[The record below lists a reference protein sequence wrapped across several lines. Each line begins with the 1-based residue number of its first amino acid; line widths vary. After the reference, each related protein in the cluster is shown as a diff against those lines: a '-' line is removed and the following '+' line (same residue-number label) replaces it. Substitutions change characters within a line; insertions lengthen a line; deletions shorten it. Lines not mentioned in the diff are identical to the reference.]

1 MFSESGA
8 HACAGAREEGKLGMR
23 DSQAAT
29 PRPVPRR
36 WGRVAALLLG
46 AACVLAGCDN
56 SPNPKGSEATNTMFI
71 AFQERSP
78 RYLDPTASYA
88 LNEVPYMYAVYEPPY
103 AYHYLKRPYE
113 LVPKS
118 AAELATPH
126 YLDKDG
132 KPLPDD
138 APGELVAES
147 QYDVHIRQGVMYA
160 PHPAFAKDAKG
171 EYLYHALTEAQT
183 RDKHSPLDFA
193 QTGSREMVADDFV
206 YALKRHATPRIEAPI
221 YGIFSEYVIGL
232 KDYGAFIREEDK
244 KLLNGLDP
252 ASLDKPFLDF
262 RKYPL
267 AGAVVLDKY
276 TYRIR
281 IKGKYPQW
289 KYWMTLTFTAP
300 VPWEAD
306 AFYAQPGMK
315 KNGLALSVWPVGT
328 GPFMATEYDAD
339 RRHVLVRNPNYH
351 GMPYPCEGMP
361 GDKELGLLED
371 CGKRMPFIDKLV
383 FNTEKDKTPL
393 RSKFT
398 QGYLDVPEIERNDW
412 GPDFLA
418 DANDSDDVKK
428 RFEERGM
435 RFPKSIEPQNWYLG
449 FNWLDPVVG
458 KGETPEQQA
467 KNRKLRQALSIAIDW
482 EEGYG
487 RVFTQ
492 KAGEAAHGPLPGGM
506 FGSRH
511 GTVEG
516 MNPMTHKLVD
526 GKVVRRSIGEA
537 KALLA
542 EAGYPDGRD
551 AKTGKPLVL
560 NYDYQRVPTPEFRA
574 ELDWMVKQFA
584 KLNVQLE
591 IRATDYNQFQEKM
604 LKGKQQIFWW
614 GWFADYPDAENFL
627 FLFYGPNSKAKFEGE
642 NTANYD
648 NPEYDKRYKQLALL
662 DDGPAKQKLIDEM
675 VDILRRDAPWAFGYF
690 PYSAGAYQQ
699 WMGNAKYGLFTNDRA
714 LFYKID
720 APRRARLQAEWNP
733 PHWWPLLLIAFGAL
747 ALAWIARRGFKAR
760 ERMTAVAPTAPV
772 ADAT

>member
-1 MFSESGA
+1 VFSESGA
-8 HACAGAREEGKLGMR
+8 HACAEAREEGKLGMR

-29 PRPVPRR
+29 PRPMPRR
-36 WGRVAALLLG
+36 WGRVATWLLG
-46 AACVLAGCDN
+46 AACMLAGCDN

-113 LVPKS
+113 LVAKS

-183 RDKHSPLDFA
+183 RDKHTPLDFA
-193 QTGSREMVADDFV
+193 QAGSREMVADDFV
-206 YALKRHATPRIEAPI
+206 YAIKRHATPRIEAPI

-244 KLLNGLDP
+244 KLLKGLDP
-252 ASLDKPFLDF
+252 AALDKPFLDF

-267 AGAVVLDKY
+267 AGAVALDKY

-418 DANDSDDVKK
+418 DANDSDEVKK
-428 RFEERGM
+428 RFDERGM

-516 MNPMTHKLVD
+516 MNPMTHKLVE
-526 GKVVRRSIGEA
+526 GKVVRRSIIEA
-537 KALLA
+537 KTLLA

-675 VDILRRDAPWAFGYF
+675 VDILRKDAPWAFGYF

-699 WMGNAKYGLFTNDRA
+699 WVGNAKYGLFTNDRA
-714 LFYKID
+714 LYYKID
-720 APRRARLQAEWNP
+720 APRRARLQAAWNP

>member
-1 MFSESGA
+1 MRRTPERF
-8 HACAGAREEGKLGMR
+8 ARALA
-23 DSQAAT
+23 S
-29 PRPVPRR
+29 
-36 WGRVAALLLG
+36 ALLAIG
-46 AACVLAGCDN
+46 AAAGLVACDN
-56 SPNPKGSEATNTMFI
+56 SPNPKGSEATNTLFI

-78 RYLDPTASYA
+78 RHLDPTASYSVP
-88 LNEVPYMYAVYEPPY
+88 ETPYMFAAYEPPY

-118 AAELATPH
+118 AADIVTPR

-147 QYDVHIRQGVMYA
+147 DYDVRIKPGILFA
-160 PHPAFAKDAKG
+160 PHPAFAKDEKG
-171 EYLYHALTEAQT
+171 EYLYHALNEAQT
-183 RDKHSPLDFA
+183 RDKHTPLDFA
-193 QTGSREMVADDFV
+193 QTGTRELVADDFV

-232 KDYGAFIREEDK
+232 KEYGPLIRAEDK
-244 KLLNGLDP
+244 KLRQGLDP
-252 ASLDKPFLDF
+252 AALDKPFLDF

-267 AGAVVLDKY
+267 AGAIALDKY

-306 AFYAQPGMK
+306 KFYAQPGMA
-315 KNGLALSVWPVGT
+315 KNSLSLDVWPVGT
-328 GPFMATEYDAD
+328 GPFMAVVYDPD
-339 RRHVLVRNPNYH
+339 RRHVFVRNPNYH
-351 GMPYPCEGMP
+351 GMTYPCEGMP
-361 GDKELGLLED
+361 GDKELGLLDD
-371 CGKRMPFIDKLV
+371 CGKRLPFLDRLV

-393 RSKFT
+393 RAKFT
-398 QGYLDVPEIERNDW
+398 QGFLDVPEIERPDW

-418 DANDSDDVKK
+418 DANDSDAVKR

-435 RFPKSIEPQNWYLG
+435 RFPKSIEPNNWYLG
-449 FNWLDPVVG
+449 FNWLDPVIG
-458 KGETPEQQA
+458 KGGTPEQQL

-492 KAGEAAHGPLPGGM
+492 KAGEAAMGPLPGGL
-506 FGSRH
+506 FGSHH
-511 GTVEG
+511 GTPEG
-516 MNPMTHKLVD
+516 INPVTHTLVG
-526 GKVVRRSIGEA
+526 GKIVRRSLAEA

-551 AKTGKPLVL
+551 AATGKPLVL
-560 NYDYQRVPTPEFRA
+560 NYDYQRVPTPEYKA
-574 ELDWMVKQFA
+574 EIDWMVKQFA

-591 IRATDYNQFQEKM
+591 VRATDYNQFQEKM

-614 GWFADYPDAENFL
+614 GWNADYPDAENFL

-648 NPEYDKRYKQLALL
+648 NPEYDKRYRQLALL

-675 VDILRRDAPWAFGYF
+675 VDILRRDAPWSFGYF
-690 PYSAGAYQQ
+690 PYAAGAYQK
-699 WMGNAKYGLFTNDRA
+699 WVGDAKYGLFTNDRA
-714 LFYKID
+714 LYYKVD
-720 APRRARLQAEWNP
+720 APLRTRLQAEWNQP
-733 PHWWPLLLIAFGAL
+733 RYLPLVLIALAAL
-747 ALAWIARRGFKAR
+747 ALAWIARRAFRAR
-760 ERMTAVAPTAPV
+760 ERQTARA
-772 ADAT
+772 

>member
-1 MFSESGA
+1 MGGSQGMLA
-8 HACAGAREEGKLGMR
+8 VMRWLPNLTLLVGLGV
-23 DSQAAT
+23 T
-29 PRPVPRR
+29 
-36 WGRVAALLLG
+36 LG
-46 AACVLAGCDN
+46 ACNN

-78 RYLDPTASYA
+78 RHLDPTASYS

-103 AYHYLKRPYE
+103 AYHYLKRPYV
-113 LVPKS
+113 LVPK
-118 AAELATPH
+118 AATELATPR
-126 YLDKDG
+126 YLDKNG
-132 KPLPDD
+132 KLLPDD
-138 APGELVAES
+138 APGDMVAES
-147 QYDVHIRQGVMYA
+147 QYDVHIRPGTLYA

-171 EYLYHALTEAQT
+171 EYLYHALTEAET
-183 RDKHSPLDFA
+183 RGKHAPRDFA
-193 QTGSREMVADDFV
+193 ATGTRELIADDFV

-221 YGIFSEYVIGL
+221 YGIFAEYVIGL
-232 KDYGAFIREEDK
+232 KEYGKLMRDEDH
-244 KLLNGLDP
+244 KLRQGLDP
-252 ASLDKPFLDF
+252 ATLDKPFLDF

-267 AGAVVLDKY
+267 EGAVALDKH
-276 TYRIR
+276 TLRIR

-289 KYWMTLTFTAP
+289 KYWMTMTFTAP

-306 AFYAQPGMK
+306 KFYAQPGMA
-315 KNGLALSVWPVGT
+315 KNSLTLDVWPVGA
-328 GPFMATEYDAD
+328 GPFMAVEYDPD
-339 RRHVLVRNPNYH
+339 RRHVLVRNPNYN
-351 GMPYPCEGMP
+351 GATYPCDGMA
-361 GDKELGLLED
+361 GDQEAGLLAD
-371 CGKRMPFIDKLV
+371 CGKKLPFVDKLV
-383 FNTEKDKTPL
+383 FNIEKDKTPL
-393 RSKFT
+393 RAKFT
-398 QGYLDVPEIERNDW
+398 QGFLDVPEIERSDW

-418 DANDSDDVKK
+418 DANDSDEVKR
-428 RFEERGM
+428 RFDERGM

-458 KGETPEQQA
+458 KGDTPAQQA

-511 GTVEG
+511 GSVEG

-526 GKVVRRSIGEA
+526 GRVVRRSLDEA

-551 AKTGKPLVL
+551 AASGKPLVL
-560 NYDYQRVPTPEFRA
+560 NYDYQRVPTPEYRA

-627 FLFYGPNSKAKFEGE
+627 FLFYGPNAKAKSDGE
-642 NTANYD
+642 NAANYD
-648 NPEYDKRYKQLALL
+648 NPEYDRRYKQLALL
-662 DDGPAKQKLIDEM
+662 DDGPAKQRLIDEM
-675 VDILRRDAPWAFGYF
+675 VDILRKDAPWAFGYF
-690 PYSAGAYQQ
+690 PYSGGAYQQ
-699 WMGNAKYGLFTNDRA
+699 WVGNARYGQFTNDRA
-714 LFYKID
+714 MYYKID
-720 APRRARLQAEWNP
+720 APLRARLQAAWNP
-733 PHWWPLLLIAFGAL
+733 PRYWPLGLL
-747 ALAWIARRGFKAR
+747 ALAILAFIVVARRGFVAR
-760 ERMTAVAPTAPV
+760 ERKTALARNTATAQVAST
-772 ADAT
+772 

>member
-1 MFSESGA
+1 VRVRQTIRQIGA
-8 HACAGAREEGKLGMR
+8 VWL
-23 DSQAAT
+23 AAI
-29 PRPVPRR
+29 V
-36 WGRVAALLLG
+36 LL
-46 AACVLAGCDN
+46 GCDN

-78 RYLDPTASYA
+78 RHLDPTASYS

-103 AYHYLKRPYE
+103 AYHYLKRPYI

-118 AAELATPH
+118 ATELAPPR

-138 APGELVAES
+138 APGDAVAES
-147 QYDVHIRQGVMYA
+147 QYDIRIRPGTLYA
-160 PHPAFAKDAKG
+160 PHPAFAKGANG
-171 EYLYHALTEAQT
+171 EYLYHALTGAQT

-193 QTGSREMVADDFV
+193 ASGTRELVADDFV

-232 KDYGAFIREEDK
+232 KEYGKLIRDEDQ
-244 KLLNGLDP
+244 KLRQGLDP
-252 ASLDKPFLDF
+252 AALDKPFLDF

-267 AGAVVLDKY
+267 EGAQALDKH
-276 TYRIR
+276 TLRIR

-306 AFYAQPGMK
+306 KFYAQPGMA
-315 KNGLALSVWPVGT
+315 KNSLTLDVWPVGT
-328 GPFMATEYDAD
+328 GPFMAVEYDPD

-351 GMPYPCEGMP
+351 GATYPCEGMP
-361 GDKELGLLED
+361 EDKAAGLLDD
-371 CGKRMPFIDKLV
+371 CGKKMPFVDKLV

-398 QGYLDVPEIERNDW
+398 QGFLDVPEIERNDW

-418 DANDSDDVKK
+418 DADDSDEVKK
-428 RFEERGM
+428 RFDARGM

-458 KGETPEQQA
+458 KGDTPEQQA
-467 KNRKLRQALSIAIDW
+467 RNRKLRQALSIAIDW

-511 GTVEG
+511 GTPEG

-526 GKVVRRSIGEA
+526 GRVVRRSLGEA
-537 KALLA
+537 KTLLA

-551 AKTGKPLVL
+551 AASGKPLVL

-627 FLFYGPNSKAKFEGE
+627 FLLYGPNAKAKFEGE
-642 NTANYD
+642 NAANYD
-648 NPEYDKRYKQLALL
+648 NPEYDRRYKQLALL

-675 VDILRRDAPWAFGYF
+675 VDILRQDAPWAFGYF

-699 WMGNAKYGLFTNDRA
+699 WVGNAKYGLFTNDRA
-714 LFYKID
+714 LHYKID
-720 APRRARLQAEWNP
+720 APLRTRLQAEWNP
-733 PHWWPLLLIAFGAL
+733 PRYWPLGLLALAAL
-747 ALAWIARRGFKAR
+747 ALAWVARRGFVAR
-760 ERMTAVAPTAPV
+760 ERKIALRHGTPV
-772 ADAT
+772 ATP

>member
-1 MFSESGA
+1 MRGA
-8 HACAGAREEGKLGMR
+8 VWWTGLMLGI
-23 DSQAAT
+23 AAT
-29 PRPVPRR
+29 LV
-36 WGRVAALLLG
+36 
-46 AACVLAGCDN
+46 GCDN

-78 RYLDPTASYA
+78 RHLDPTASYA
-88 LNEVPYMYAVYEPPY
+88 VPEVPYMYSIYEPPY

-118 AAELATPH
+118 VTELVKPR

-147 QYDVHIRQGVMYA
+147 DYDVHIKPGILYA

-171 EYLYHALTEAQT
+171 EYLYHALTPEQT

-193 QTGSREMVADDFV
+193 QSGTRELVADDFV

-221 YGIFSEYVIGL
+221 YAIFSEYILGL
-232 KDYGAFIREEDK
+232 KDYGKLIRDEDL
-244 KLLNGLDP
+244 KLRKGQDP
-252 ASLDKPFLDF
+252 AALDKPFLDF
-262 RKYPL
+262 RQYPL
-267 AGAVVLDKY
+267 TGAVVLDKY
-276 TYRIR
+276 SYRIR

-306 AFYAQPGMK
+306 KFYAQPGMA
-315 KNGLALSVWPVGT
+315 KNSLSLDVWPVGT
-328 GPFMATEYDAD
+328 GPFMAVEYDAD

-351 GMPYPCEGMP
+351 GATYPCEGMP
-361 GDKELGLLED
+361 GDKELGLLAD
-371 CGKRMPFIDKLV
+371 CGKKLPFIDKLV
-383 FNTEKDKTPL
+383 FKTEKDKTPL
-393 RSKFT
+393 RAKFT
-398 QGYLDVPEIERNDW
+398 QGFLDVPEIERPDW

-418 DANDSDDVKK
+418 DANDSDEVKK
-428 RFEERGM
+428 RFDERGM
-435 RFPKSIEPQNWYLG
+435 RFPKSIEPNNWYVG

-458 KGETPEQQA
+458 KGDTPEQQA

-492 KAGEAAHGPLPGGM
+492 KAGEAAMGPIPAGM

-511 GTVEG
+511 GTVAG
-516 MNPMTHKLVD
+516 MNPITHKLVD
-526 GKVVRRSIGEA
+526 GQVVRRSIDEA

-542 EAGYPDGRD
+542 QAGYPDGRD

-560 NYDYQRVPTPEFRA
+560 NYDYQRVPTPEYRA

-614 GWFADYPDAENFL
+614 GWNADYPDAENFL
-627 FLFYGPNSKAKFEGE
+627 FLLYGPNSKARFEGD

-648 NPEYDKRYKQLALL
+648 NPEYDKRFRALALL
-662 DDGPAKQKLIDEM
+662 DDGPVKQKLIDEM
-675 VDILRRDAPWAFGYF
+675 VDILRTDSPWAFGYF
-690 PYSAGAYQQ
+690 PYAAGAYQQ
-699 WMGNAKYGLFTNDRA
+699 WVRNAKYGIFTNDRA
-714 LFYKID
+714 LYYKID
-720 APRRARLQAEWNP
+720 APLRTRLQAEWNRP
-733 PHWWPLLLIAFGAL
+733 RYWPMGLIALAAL
-747 ALAWIARRGFKAR
+747 LLAWIARRGFNAR
-760 ERMTAVAPTAPV
+760 ERKTALAQAAVVAGA
-772 ADAT
+772 